1 MSLNKEKQL
10 RELQQLLKSA
20 MPPFEDT
27 APRRDLWPAV
37 QNRIAAAPRIHV
49 PWWDWALLAAAALMF
64 FLFPGMIP
72 TLLYHL

>member
-1 MSLNKEKQL
+1 MSPDEEKQL

-20 MPPFEDT
+20 IPRFEGT
-27 APRRDLWPAV
+27 TPHRDLWPAV
-37 QNRIAAAPRIHV
+37 QNRVAAPLLHV

>member
-1 MSLNKEKQL
+1 MSLNEEKNL
-10 RELQQLLKSA
+10 RELQQLLKNA
-20 MPPFEDT
+20 IPPLEDT
-27 APRRDLWPAV
+27 TPRRDLWPAV
-37 QNRIAAAPRIHV
+37 QNRIATPLIHV